1 MLPFIALSVP
11 KPPIPRGAPGTS
23 KVLYR
28 VQLARR
34 NSSSSPTTY
43 ILFPPQPTWQAVIR
57 SDIATQKRSIPV
69 TTIRRGLFRTRPDS
83 VQKQQQT
90 GVPQVGPPLSPSA
103 AIPES
108 AQETFDCENGRIR
121 HISRHPITAHH
132 RRAPNLRD
140 IHTTPPACLL
150 RSMYFLLPAWVRST
164 YHSATSSTL
173 STLLSPLENKHD

>member
-1 MLPFIALSVP
+1 MLPFIALSAP

-23 KVLYR
+23 KVLYG

-34 NSSSSPTTY
+34 NVNHSAVSFFPLFLHSTRDYRYSSFAIFALFPLTILLQSSSFPTTY

-90 GVPQVGPPLSPSA
+90 GVPQVGPP
-103 AIPES
+103 
-108 AQETFDCENGRIR
+108 
-121 HISRHPITAHH
+121 
-132 RRAPNLRD
+132 
-140 IHTTPPACLL
+140 
-150 RSMYFLLPAWVRST
+150 
-164 YHSATSSTL
+164 
-173 STLLSPLENKHD
+173 